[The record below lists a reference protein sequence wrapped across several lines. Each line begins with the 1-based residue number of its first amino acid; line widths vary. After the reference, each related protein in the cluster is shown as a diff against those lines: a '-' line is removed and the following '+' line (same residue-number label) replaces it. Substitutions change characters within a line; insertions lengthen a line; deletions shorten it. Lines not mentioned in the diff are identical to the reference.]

1 LIFWGK
7 ELVGEMSKN
16 PQNDYKNTVFKV
28 VSENDHSRFMNEMT
42 QSKLFEIRITDV
54 GFLTGLTSEVV
65 MKHSPPLLLLRQAKH
80 GPGHH
85 LGLKGLPAHQL
96 YR

>member
-1 LIFWGK
+1 
-7 ELVGEMSKN
+7 MSKN

-54 GFLTGLTSEVV
+54 GFLAATNFQSCSEIFSTSAATTVGRAWSRPSFRTKE
-65 MKHSPPLLLLRQAKH
+65 AFF
-80 GPGHH
+80 
-85 LGLKGLPAHQL
+85 
-96 YR
+96 